1 MGRLEDKV
9 AIVTGSTS
17 GIGRATA
24 ICLAGEGAKVVVT
37 GRNEQRGRI
46 TVDTIHQAGGE
57 AIFVQQEVTE
67 EGDWQTLFARTAEAF
82 GGTDIL
88 INNAGDCIL
97 KPIEYID
104 TELFRFHLR
113 VNIEACFLGMKY
125 AMPEMWKRGGGAIV
139 NISSVAGL
147 KGGVGGTAYGASKGG
162 MTAMT
167 RTAALEG
174 TRNGAT
180 VRVNTLHPGFIWGE
194 GVVESMGDEGAAK
207 FRETMV
213 GRTPLKRVGEPD
225 DIAQMVLFLA
235 SDDAAH
241 VNGADIVVDGGY
253 MAV

>member
-1 MGRLEDKV
+1 MGRLDGKV

-37 GRNEQRGRI
+37 GRNEERGRI
-46 TVDTIHQAGGE
+46 TVDTIHQQGGE
-57 AIFVQQEVTE
+57 AVFARQEVTE
-67 EGDWQTLFARTAEAF
+67 EGDWKSLIALTTDTF

-88 INNAGDCIL
+88 INNAGDCVL
-97 KPIEYID
+97 KPIEEID
-104 TELFRFHLR
+104 TELFLFHLR

-125 AMPEMWKRGGGAIV
+125 AMPEMWRRGGGAIV

-167 RTAALEG
+167 RSAALEG
-174 TRNGAT
+174 TRDGAI
-180 VRVNTLHPGFIWGE
+180 VRINTLHPGFIWGE
-194 GVVESMGDEGAAK
+194 GVVESMGEEGAAK

-225 DIAQMVLFLA
+225 DIAQTVLFLA
-235 SDDAAH
+235 SDDAAS